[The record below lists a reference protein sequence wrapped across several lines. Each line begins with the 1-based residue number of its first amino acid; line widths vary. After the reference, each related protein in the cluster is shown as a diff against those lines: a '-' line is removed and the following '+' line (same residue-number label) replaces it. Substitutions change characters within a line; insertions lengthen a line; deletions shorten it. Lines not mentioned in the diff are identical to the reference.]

1 MGPGLTGYLVRRLLW
16 AIPVLFVISVLVF
29 WIIRAAPGDPVDTL
43 LGQQYYTEE
52 QAARLRQKYGYDDP
66 LPQQYVK
73 WVSNFARGDLGIST
87 RHRDFTANQVILP
100 KMRISATIGAIAL
113 TITFLLGIPIG
124 IYAALARGT
133 FLDPLIIGSW
143 LAIDAIPYFVII
155 PVIQWLLAIKL
166 GWVGLRYEGLTSPNI
181 ILPIILLSLPA
192 VAGVARLMRAS
203 ILSVIG
209 EDYVRTARAKGL
221 KETTVIF
228 THVAR
233 NAMLPMVTVIGLS
246 LPGLAGGSLFIE
258 LFFGIPGIARES
270 LDAVLAPDFDVILAL
285 VMISSV
291 LFVVANILI
300 DITYALID
308 PRVRLGE
315 SRG

>member
-16 AIPVLFVISVLVF
+16 AVPVLFVISALVF

-52 QAARLRQKYGYDDP
+52 QAASLREKYGYDDP
-66 LPQQYVK
+66 LPVQYVK
-73 WVSNFARGDLGIST
+73 WLTNLVQGDLGIST
-87 RHRDFTANQVILP
+87 RHRDFTANEVILP
-100 KMRISATIGAIAL
+100 KMRVSATLGAIAL
-113 TITFLLGIPIG
+113 VITFVLGIPIG

-133 FLDPLIIGSW
+133 FLDPLIISSW
-143 LAIDAIPYFVII
+143 LAIDAIPYFVMI

-166 GWVGLRYEGLTSPNI
+166 GLVGLGYQGLTSPNI
-181 ILPIILLSLPA
+181 ILPILLLSLPA

-221 KETTVIF
+221 RETTVIF

-233 NAMLPMVTVIGLS
+233 NAMLPMVTVVGLS

-291 LFVVANILI
+291 LFVLANILI
-300 DITYALID
+300 DIAYAVID